1 MLPYDNDLRFTF
13 QLSCRVV
20 CMVERMR
27 ATSTT
32 SPTSEAS
39 TDTEDRAIQNA
50 LDKKRKKRISF
61 TQNES
66 SKHLKLEGE

>member
-1 MLPYDNDLRFTF
+1 
-13 QLSCRVV
+13 
-20 CMVERMR
+20 MVERMR

-50 LDKKRKKRISF
+50 LDKKRKKRKSF
-61 TQNES
+61 TQDEN